1 MGRILALFPRPTQI
15 FSHFGKK
22 SSGGVAVVSMPIE
35 ARGRF
40 GGQNWSRS
48 GVQPPTGTR
57 LERSIPAECPPAT
70 PNLES
75 PPPRESS
82 CFLSSIQC
90 PRVGGAFRSGVQPPT
105 GTRLERSIPAEYP
118 PATPNLESPP
128 PRESSCFLS
137 SIQCPRVGG
146 SFRSG
151 VQPPTGTRLERS
163 IPAECPP
170 ATPNLES
177 PPPCESSCFL
187 SSIQCPCVGGSFRSG
202 VQPPTGTRPTGSANS
217 IPGLC

>member
-1 MGRILALFPRPTQI
+1 MRELGRILALFPRPTQI
-15 FSHFGKK
+15 FRILEKK
-22 SSGGVAVVSMPIE
+22 SSGGVGAVPMPIE

-40 GGQNWSRS
+40 GGQN
-48 GVQPPTGTR
+48 TR
-57 LERSIPAECPPAT
+57 IGAGRGLNPRPERSTPAECPPAT

-90 PRVGGAFRSGVQPPT
+90 PCVGGSFRSGVQPPT
-105 GTRLERSIPAEYP
+105 GTRLERSTPAECP

-151 VQPPTGTRLERS
+151 VQPPTGTS
-163 IPAECPP
+163 S
-170 ATPNLES
+170 TPDRHRE
-177 PPPCESSCFL
+177 
-187 SSIQCPCVGGSFRSG
+187 VVWRSFRG
-202 VQPPTGTRPTGSANS
+202 FRFYPPDWRAWKMKPRRFKRSWAARIWVEPEGS
-217 IPGLC
+217 